1 MLTLFEKSISS
12 FLKLGYFQN
21 CEIVGQI
28 RFRKFFY
35 KTEFKL
41 NLIIFIISNLIFEK
55 DNQNTYLKLIIY
67 IVCKLKVSIESL
79 NHSILYDH
87 IYSTLYQNIL
97 ISKKRESL
105 DS

>member
-67 IVCKLKVSIESL
+67 IVCKLKANFKLKVFIESL
-79 NHSILYDH
+79 NDSIPYDH
-87 IYSTLYQNIL
+87 IYSTLY
-97 ISKKRESL
+97 
-105 DS
+105 